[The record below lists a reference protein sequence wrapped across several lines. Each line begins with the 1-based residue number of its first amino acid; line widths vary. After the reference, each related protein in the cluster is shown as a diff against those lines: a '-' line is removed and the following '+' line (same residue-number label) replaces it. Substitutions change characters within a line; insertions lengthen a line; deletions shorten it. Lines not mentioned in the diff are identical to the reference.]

1 MTQKNGVGRGGRSKR
16 KEIEVY
22 RLLVH
27 FIIRASQAVLVVKNM
42 PANAGDIRDTG
53 LVPGLH

>member
-1 MTQKNGVGRGGRSKR
+1 MTQTNGVGRGGRSKR
-16 KEIEVY
+16 KEIVVY